1 MQPPIAV
8 AAVERPGCLA
18 AMMAEDVVAAAV
30 DRLLHSPSEGEAL
43 LGLKSLAS
51 LALDEPETVV
61 ACGGVAQLVRLI
73 GDDDCPAPLLKEA
86 VVALF
91 LLLEDGDLAAQ
102 AAMVTAGGHTALALV
117 LQQRPD
123 LPPDTA
129 DFARSALAALPPE
142 DVALAVRDARVATLH
157 AAGEERGVVEQPQ
170 AGEDGVVGVGGQ
182 SLPLCKVMRATV
194 VRAGVVRA
202 PLL

>member
-1 MQPPIAV
+1 
-8 AAVERPGCLA
+8 
-18 AMMAEDVVAAAV
+18 MMAEDVVAAAV

-73 GDDDCPAPLLKEA
+73 DDDCPAPLLKEA

-102 AAMVTAGGHTALALV
+102 AATVTAGGHTALALV
-117 LQQRPD
+117 LQQRLD

-170 AGEDGVVGVGGQ
+170 AGGDGVVGVGGQ